1 MTWVAPAS
9 ASIAADRSPVCAP
22 FSAGWQHCAPTA
34 TGPPPARAAMDAIS
48 VAGGQISTSD
58 FGSGCIATSASI
70 SARSAVSPFIF
81 QFPAASLTRIAMLLH
96 VGLISA
102 DRHGKEAGVRQLVT
116 H

>member
-1 MTWVAPAS
+1 M
-9 ASIAADRSPVCAP
+9 
-22 FSAGWQHCAPTA
+22 
-34 TGPPPARAAMDAIS
+34 S

-58 FGSGCIATSASI
+58 FGSGCIAASASI

-96 VGLISA
+96 GADGLGPW
-102 DRHGKEAGVRQLVT
+102 HGKEARLRQPA